1 MSPIGRNI
9 SSAYGKNSKELADI
23 MGYAIKIR
31 GEKRKKEKKEPTEES
46 VSQSAKSFGS
56 RTENFS
62 DMIAVLEK
70 MTKYKP
76 ANKKLEIAELKV
88 KLGILEQSNT
98 AVTDAFGVL
107 KQERDKRNDLYDQLN
122 VLVQGIKDAVI
133 GQYTINS
140 SEYKL
145 IKGLKV

>member
-1 MSPIGRNI
+1 M
-9 SSAYGKNSKELADI
+9 
-23 MGYAIKIR
+23 KIR
-31 GEKRKKEKKEPTEES
+31 GEKRKKDKSEPTEES

-62 DMIAVLEK
+62 DLIATLEL
-70 MTKYKP
+70 MPKYKP
-76 ANKKLEIAELKV
+76 ANKSLNTAELKV

-98 AVTDAFGVL
+98 AVTDAFGEL
-107 KQERDKRNDLYDQLN
+107 KKERDKRNDLFEQMN

-133 GQYTINS
+133 GQYNINS
-140 SEYKL
+140 TEYKL